1 MSFVEFEM
9 LTLGTV
15 IGAVVGLLV
24 SALMQARIISE
35 YQEAK
40 DYYEM
45 LAEKLEDAKKNDN

>member
-15 IGAVVGLLV
+15 IGTVVGLLV